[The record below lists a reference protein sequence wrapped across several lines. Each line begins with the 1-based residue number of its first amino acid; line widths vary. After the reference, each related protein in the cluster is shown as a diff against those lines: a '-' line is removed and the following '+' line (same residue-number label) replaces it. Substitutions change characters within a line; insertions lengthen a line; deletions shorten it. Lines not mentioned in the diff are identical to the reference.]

1 MPNTQYTDGV
11 STLIK
16 HKWKIALAIII
27 LLITVM
33 FLYIILRLI
42 DGIIIGIVL
51 AYVAR
56 PLKHFIDRYVPRIS
70 SYLATMAV
78 VLPIFLI
85 IGFGIIEIFNF
96 IVWAVNNQSY
106 VMGVLLNLIER
117 LDLPE
122 FARDR
127 TKDIIANITSYIL
140 LLIGRL
146 SPSDITNAIE
156 NLVIVVLDI
165 LIAIFLCFYLL
176 IDGGRLVD
184 KIMEIIPDDVKDFS
198 RRFMS
203 HFDGILSALFIGN
216 FYSAI
221 AVGILSL
228 IVFWAFDFANVLALS
243 ALMLVAAIIPIF
255 AGWMVIAPLAIY
267 RYFEVGSES
276 AITFIMVCILVI
288 IIPTELLIRPFII
301 NYRSNIHPML
311 IIIAFIGG
319 GLVGGIA
326 GFFIAP
332 ILLGAIVAAYR
343 ANAELKENGVKPE

>member
-16 HKWKIALAIII
+16 HKWKIALAITI
-27 LLITVM
+27 LLITFV
-33 FLYIILRLI
+33 FLYIIFRLL
-42 DGIIIGIVL
+42 DGIILGIVL

-56 PLKHFIDRYVPRIS
+56 PLKHFIDRYTPRFS
-70 SYLATMAV
+70 SHIATAAII
-78 VLPIFLI
+78 LPILLI
-85 IGFGIIEIFNF
+85 IGFGIIEIFN
-96 IVWAVNNQSY
+96 IILWAVKNQDY
-106 VMGVLLNLIER
+106 VTGVLLNLVER

-122 FARDR
+122 FARDKTR
-127 TKDIIANITSYIL
+127 DVISNFALYL
-140 LLIGRL
+140 LPLIKQL
-146 SPSDITNAIE
+146 SPGDIALAFETLTLTALN
-156 NLVIVVLDI
+156 I
-165 LIAIFLCFYLL
+165 LIAIILCFYLL
-176 IDGGRLVD
+176 VDSGRL
-184 KIMEIIPDDVKDFS
+184 IERTLEIIPDELKDFS
-198 RRFMS
+198 QRFMG

-221 AVGILSL
+221 SVGILSL
-228 IVFWAFDFANVLALS
+228 IVFWAFGFANVLALS
-243 ALMLVAAIIPIF
+243 ALMLIAAIVPLF

-267 RYFEVGSES
+267 RYFDKGSES
-276 AITFIMVCILVI
+276 AIIFLTVCVLVI
-288 IIPTELLIRPFII
+288 IIPSELLIRPFII

-343 ANAELKENGVKPE
+343 ANAELKGEGIKPA